1 MEIKKIKKENLNLPL
16 APAQAPQ
23 IDWGEDF
30 KAWDITK
37 QNRYLKRLCSALN
50 HATDN
55 IQKERNVALVKLQEM
70 KEVLENADQSVTTQK
85 DIVVRAITAH
95 NAEKQEL
102 IRRLQELE
110 TEAKDLSIQNKSL
123 VLRLKIYEG

>member
-1 MEIKKIKKENLNLPL
+1 MDIKKIKIEDLNLPL
-16 APAQAPQ
+16 APAQAHQ

-30 KAWDITK
+30 LNWDFDK

-55 IQKERNVALVKLQEM
+55 IQKERNDALDKLHEM
-70 KEVLENADQSVTTQK
+70 QANLENADNNVSVQK
-85 DIVVRAITAH
+85 DIVIRAITSH

-102 IRRLQELE
+102 IKRLQELE
-110 TEAKDLSIQNKSL
+110 KEVKFKQELIDLYEAK
-123 VLRLKIYEG
+123 

>member
-1 MEIKKIKKENLNLPL
+1 MKIIKKEDLNLPP

-30 KAWDITK
+30 KAWDMEQ

-55 IQKERNVALVKLQEM
+55 IQKERNKALEDCHEM
-70 KEVLENADQSVTTQK
+70 SNLVQNADKAVQIQK
-85 DIVVRAITAH
+85 AIVKQALT
-95 NAEKQEL
+95 NFNQEKQDL
-102 IRRLQELE
+102 IQRLQELE
-110 TEAKDLSIQNKSL
+110 VENKSL
-123 VLRLKIYEG
+123 TTRLRKYED

>member
-1 MEIKKIKKENLNLPL
+1 MKVIKKEDLNLPP

-30 KAWDITK
+30 KAWDVEK

-50 HATDN
+50 HAADN
-55 IQKERNVALVKLQEM
+55 IQNERNRALEACHEM
-70 KEVLENADQSVTTQK
+70 KEVAEQADKSTDIQK
-85 DIVVRAITAH
+85 DIVKRAITGF

-102 IRRLQELE
+102 IRRIQELE
-110 TEAKDLSIQNKSL
+110 TENRDLSIQNKSL
-123 VLRLKIYEG
+123 NTRIKKYED

>member
-1 MEIKKIKKENLNLPL
+1 MDIKKIKIEDLNLPL

-30 KAWDITK
+30 LNWDFDK

-55 IQKERNVALVKLQEM
+55 IQKERNDALDKLHEM
-70 KEVLENADQSVTTQK
+70 QANLENADNNVSVQK
-85 DIVVRAITAH
+85 DIVIRAITSH

-102 IRRLQELE
+102 IKRLQELE
-110 TEAKDLSIQNKSL
+110 KEVKFKQELIDLYEAK
-123 VLRLKIYEG
+123 

>member
-1 MEIKKIKKENLNLPL
+1 MDIKKIKIEDLNLPL

-30 KAWDITK
+30 LNWDFDK

-55 IQKERNVALVKLQEM
+55 IQKERNDALDKLHEM
-70 KEVLENADQSVTTQK
+70 QANLENADNNVSVQK
-85 DIVVRAITAH
+85 DIVIRAITSH

-102 IRRLQELE
+102 SG
-110 TEAKDLSIQNKSL
+110 KN
-123 VLRLKIYEG
+123 

>member
-1 MEIKKIKKENLNLPL
+1 MNKMSIKKINVKDLNLPK

-30 KAWDITK
+30 LEWPIDQ

-55 IQKERNVALVKLQEM
+55 IQKERDNLIDECHKMLELVKDAE
-70 KEVLENADQSVTTQK
+70 KSVEIQK
-85 DIVVRAITAH
+85 NIVYRAITNH
-95 NAEKQEL
+95 NEEKQEL
-102 IRRLQELE
+102 IKRLQELE
-110 TEAKDLSIQNKSL
+110 SEIKEKNVIIKL
-123 VLRLKIYEG
+123 YEGT

>member
-1 MEIKKIKKENLNLPL
+1 MKIIKKEDLNLPK

-30 KAWDITK
+30 KAWPLDQ

-55 IQKERNVALVKLQEM
+55 IQKERNEALVKLHEM
-70 KEVLENADQSVTTQK
+70 KEVLENADQGVNTQK
-85 DIVVRAITAH
+85 AIVLRAITSH
-95 NAEKQEL
+95 NAEKQDL
-102 IRRLQELE
+102 IKIIQDLE
-110 TEAKDLSIQNKSL
+110 TQNKDLNIQFKS
-123 VLRLKIYEG
+123 VSTRLKKYED